1 MSLFLW
7 FQLWGGNSY
16 EPAYLLKIL
25 FDNHTKFQVDLVAKK
40 QKLEDQLE
48 EANKLKQFRNKRQE
62 VIKDSLGKFLDA
74 GELSI

>member
-1 MSLFLW
+1 MLKFSL
-7 FQLWGGNSY
+7 
-16 EPAYLLKIL
+16 
-25 FDNHTKFQVDLVAKK
+25 DNHTKFQAELLAKK
-40 QKLEDQLE
+40 QKLEDQLK

>member
-1 MSLFLW
+1 M
-7 FQLWGGNSY
+7 
-16 EPAYLLKIL
+16 LKFL
-25 FDNHTKFQVDLVAKK
+25 FDNHTTFQAELLAKK

-74 GELSI
+74 GEFAI